1 MSKQIK
7 KKLLSVLLA
16 LTCIVGTVPIVNVV
30 ADTVGEVVAQTE
42 TSEEA
47 TEEAVAEMVVIDTN
61 AIPSRMKMVA
71 ENDALQLY
79 FDETETDIAVR
90 VKDSGTVLYSN
101 PVNGSQDE
109 QATAFYQKMMKSQL
123 SVTYYN
129 TNVQSSEMNNY
140 SDSIEEGQFEVAYH
154 EDGLTVTYTIGDMA
168 EKMVLPQIISEERF
182 LSFYDQMDSSVQKK
196 VASNYTLL
204 NLETMKEKDKKA
216 NLEAYPII
224 NEHPI

>member
-90 VKDSGTVLYSN
+90 VKDSGTVWYSN

-109 QATAFYQKMMKSQL
+109 QATAFYKKMMKSQL

-182 LSFYDQMDSSVQKK
+182 LSFYDQMDSSVQKDRK
-196 VASNYTLL
+196 SVV
-204 NLETMKEKDKKA
+204 
-216 NLEAYPII
+216 
-224 NEHPI
+224 